1 MLNIGIQLGP
11 GRSPDKPEQLPG
23 VHPAHA
29 RQGIRMTQRPWA
41 GIDVSST
48 RLDVDTF
55 PASQPTS
62 FAYTDQGLADLGAWL
77 AQHPVAGIAVEATGG
92 YERRVVHVLQKC
104 GHTVRVLNPRRVR
117 RFAEAIT
124 PAKND
129 RIDARLIAHFAATI
143 AGEPA
148 PPHQPD
154 RAAVDELVKL
164 RQMLSQ
170 HHVAL
175 TNAGRLTRTAE
186 AKALLTQQIK
196 AVKAAIDQ
204 AADDIEAAINR
215 SQRLHDMSELVR
227 SMPGIGPT
235 VAAAIVAMLPE
246 LGHLPTAKIAALV
259 GVAPFDDDSG
269 GRSGARHIAGGRMML
284 RNLFYMASLSAC
296 RYNPVMRSFHERLIA
311 RGKPPKVA
319 LVAVMHKMIARLN
332 AMAHTG
338 QKWDE
343 THQRAHA

>member
-1 MLNIGIQLGP
+1 
-11 GRSPDKPEQLPG
+11 
-23 VHPAHA
+23 
-29 RQGIRMTQRPWA
+29 MTHLAWA

-55 PASQPTS
+55 PASRPANL
-62 FAYTDQGLADLGAWL
+62 AYTDQGLADLNAWL
-77 AQHPVAGIAVEATGG
+77 AQNPVAGIAVEATGG
-92 YERRVVHVLQKC
+92 YERRVVHALQQR
-104 GHTVRVLNPRRVR
+104 GHIVRVLNPRRVR

-148 PPHQPD
+148 PPDQPD

-175 TNAGRLTRTAE
+175 TNVQRLARTAE
-186 AKALLTQQIK
+186 AKALLTQQIQ

-204 AADDIEAAINR
+204 AAHDIEAAIDR
-215 SQRLHDMSELVR
+215 SERLRDICRLVR

-246 LGHLPTAKIAALV
+246 LGHVPTAKIAAIV

-269 GRSGARHIAGGRMML
+269 TRSGARHIAGGRRML
-284 RNLFYMASLSAC
+284 RNLLYMASLSAC
-296 RYNPVMRSFHERLIA
+296 RFRPRRRHAQDDR
-311 RGKPPKVA
+311 PPECHGA
-319 LVAVMHKMIARLN
+319 HQAAV
-332 AMAHTG
+332 
-338 QKWDE
+338 E
-343 THQRAHA
+343 